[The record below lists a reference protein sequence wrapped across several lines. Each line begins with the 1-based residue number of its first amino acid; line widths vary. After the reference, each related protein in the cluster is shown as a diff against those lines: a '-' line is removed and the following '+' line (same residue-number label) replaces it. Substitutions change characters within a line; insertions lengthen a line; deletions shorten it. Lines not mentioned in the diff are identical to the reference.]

1 MFLTFWISELV
12 DEYILNK
19 KTISLFLY
27 GREKKCSP
35 FIIAV
40 FYFAFVLIFLSI
52 NNFNEEY
59 FFTAVKFN
67 FFTIFHKNE
76 YEEKWTQSDSKINYS
91 SIRKY
96 LISHQY
102 FLE

>member
-40 FYFAFVLIFLSI
+40 FYFAFVL
-52 NNFNEEY
+52 NFS
-59 FFTAVKFN
+59 FN
-67 FFTIFHKNE
+67 K
-76 YEEKWTQSDSKINYS
+76 
-91 SIRKY
+91 
-96 LISHQY
+96 
-102 FLE
+102 